1 MVTTD
6 EFIHRV
12 LRNIKRRRTI
22 LLRNITVKG
31 GHSDPQTRGI
41 ADCEGITI
49 PYTCEE
55 LALLHSIEA
64 DLEALLKLFEQRAE
78 EQELTT
84 EDGSWTAGT

>member
-1 MVTTD
+1 MITTD

-12 LRNIKRRRTI
+12 LRNIKKRRAL

-31 GHSDPQTRGI
+31 GQPDPQNRG
-41 ADCEGITI
+41 AGHRNGVTI

-55 LALLHSIEA
+55 LALLRTLEA

-78 EQELTT
+78 EEETT
-84 EDGSWTAGT
+84 EGDTWTAGT